1 MGYFCSLVGLAPL
14 LRLFFFVM
22 LAVAAPTC
30 PCPTVTFGR
39 PTMLEPTVPLG
50 ETECTF
56 GCTSVVPV
64 PDMAPTGLFMN
75 EFVLLDLL
83 CKMLSI
89 VLSMKTRL
97 FFIVSCLGEL
107 ESVWFLSFV
116 DKCPPPGW
124 LRGSANEPESPLM
137 PLPTVMPVN

>member
-1 MGYFCSLVGLAPL
+1 
-14 LRLFFFVM
+14 M

-30 PCPTVTFGR
+30 PYPTCTFGR
-39 PTMLEPTVPLG
+39 PTMLDPTVPRG

-64 PDMAPTGLFMN
+64 PDIAPTGFYMN

-89 VLSMKTRL
+89 VLSMKTLL
-97 FFIVSCLGEL
+97 FFIASCLGEF
-107 ESVWFLSFV
+107 ESVRFLSLV
-116 DKCPPPGW
+116 DKWPPPG
-124 LRGSANEPESPLM
+124 
-137 PLPTVMPVN
+137 